1 MKKLL
6 SAILIFAMLVSPVLS
21 GFAAVTI
28 NPDYTFTDGSTV
40 YVFGTT
46 DGGADE
52 IGITAG
58 GKDYSLSSR
67 KMYQAEKHGIF
78 GIGLKDSKNILGLNF
93 NAAPYEIKGE
103 EKTSGAEVNI
113 EKTDVLNFVTDLTV
127 GGKTVSGFAPGTA
140 ETEFYYGLD
149 ALPETAYEL
158 PAVSVMAGAE
168 ALTLSTEAEVGGF
181 VTTASYKN
189 EKVLSVHF
197 REFSEITNVVQPES
211 VFASRW
217 GYVAYEY
224 SSDLGESRYDTYAKN
239 GSIFHSTNTVA
250 LYFPYDIP
258 QIDGYAAVGYNL
270 DGVRLIHHTNNKMA
284 LYNYDGTVTE
294 TRTVAEAKAQYD
306 ANKADSTSPYKVPF
320 SGFAGLTRSEEYKVS
335 DMECAASTTYNGITS
350 STLIGDRHFL
360 VFTGN
365 DDEPDAYGQISY
377 NPSYNYNLKMTVKY
391 VEKNPKDV
399 SLSDATAKLVTVDGE
414 ALSGFTSDKTE
425 YYIGVENPYDIP
437 EIKVMPTHEAATVSE
452 GIHETADNSVTFTV
466 TSADSE
472 NTISYKI
479 YVREAKT
486 LEITATDRLTMG
498 KFNTSE
504 ATGKNTY
511 DYGPKAID
519 PTTANYTTYGIMQDR
534 VVYQLF
540 DFSQLPEEAIVT
552 DSEIR
557 FVVHYSEKAPTNIE
571 WHRSTYNSLE
581 AVPVGDYNKEFSARW
596 KGETTP
602 EKLGEVTVP
611 ETIAVNKYTD
621 FTAAIDF
628 SKINIVDGKAVIA
641 ATRTFGQ
648 ENATGELYL
657 RNKSV
662 IKLSYVEAGWEDVTL
677 TNANLK
683 TIKVNG
689 GEISGFDPEIDEYY
703 VGVYDVST
711 DPYIEAI
718 PEINGAEAFASRV
731 AGEQTVEINVIAK
744 DGETEKTYY
753 VYYRQI
759 QEKTLSPVDFALT
772 RYGYMEES
780 GYKGSD
786 ANVIGMARDSYM
798 TYRFPSAEGSLKVV
812 SATLGA
818 SRALYTSQAAY
829 QGAFEIYQNHRDISM
844 ICDTSVVES
853 EGTITDNRGN
863 IDSTHLAYK
872 VEDCSP
878 DYLLGSMAGIV
889 STTQHSDTPPIELDA
904 SKIRVEQGNILAF
917 YIRGTSSGINTI
929 YVIPDLTVEYIVID

>member
-103 EKTSGAEVNI
+103 EKTSGAEVQI
-113 EKTDVLNFVTDLTV
+113 EKTDVLSFVTDLTV
-127 GGKTVSGFAPGTA
+127 GGKTVSGFAPGTD

-149 ALPETAYEL
+149 ALPETAEEL
-158 PAVSVMAGAE
+158 PAVSVMAGEE

-197 REFSEITNVVQPES
+197 REFAEITTTAIPS
-211 VFASRW
+211 SYFASRCNW
-217 GYVAYEY
+217 IDMAYTK
-224 SSDLGESRYDTYAKN
+224 DLGTSAVPIYVMDGQNLYSDGSNVAFIAYDVPEVN
-239 GSIFHSTNTVA
+239 
-250 LYFPYDIP
+250 
-258 QIDGYAAVGYNL
+258 GYAAVGFTLDNVRMYKSSLSMVEIYNS
-270 DGVRLIHHTNNKMA
+270 
-284 LYNYDGTVTE
+284 DGTNPHTG
-294 TRTVAEAKAQYD
+294 TVADFVAEKEANNGNYT
-306 ANKADSTSPYKVPF
+306 NPF
-320 SGFAGLTRSEEYKVS
+320 PEFKGAT
-335 DMECAASTTYNGITS
+335 
-350 STLIGDRHFL
+350 
-360 VFTGN
+360 FT
-365 DDEPDAYGQISY
+365 DAYKLAEITAPEGNTTHSGIVSNTVMEGRYYLIYKGNANEIGKYGRVNFDPANGFNHQ
-377 NPSYNYNLKMTVKY
+377 MTVKY
-391 VEKNPKDV
+391 VEKNPVDV
-399 SLSDATAKLVTVDGE
+399 SLSDATAKLVTVDGKV
-414 ALSGFTSDKTE
+414 LDGFDADKTE
-425 YYIGVENPYDIP
+425 YYVGVENPLELP
-437 EIKVMPTHEAATVSE
+437 EIKVVPTQDAASVSE
-452 GIHETADNSVTFTV
+452 GIHETSDNSVTFTV
-466 TSADSE
+466 TAANGVDTKDYKFLVRKIETEVITYTAAASARDGWQSGLDNGYLSIGTDRE
-472 NTISYKI
+472 GYISYETAKSFGEEDMLLSATLS
-479 YVREAKT
+479 EAKMGYST
-486 LEITATDRLTMG
+486 TGTFNVYQNIQDVATIYPG
-498 KFNTSE
+498 PE
-504 ATGKNTY
+504 ANTY
-511 DYGPKAID
+511 KPGEY
-519 PTTANYTTYGIMQDR
+519 
-534 VVYQLF
+534 
-540 DFSQLPEEAIVT
+540 FSLKQAL
-552 DSEIR
+552 
-557 FVVHYSEKAPTNIE
+557 K
-571 WHRSTYNSLE
+571 
-581 AVPVGDYNKEFSARW
+581 
-596 KGETTP
+596 
-602 EKLGEVTVP
+602 
-611 ETIAVNKYTD
+611 
-621 FTAAIDF
+621 
-628 SKINIVDGKAVIA
+628 VD
-641 ATRTFGQ
+641 
-648 ENATGELYL
+648 ENAYL
-657 RNKSV
+657 GSGDGTSGTAGAVALDVSRIEIYNGNTFIFMVKGIEVSANPTWYKVPSLTLSWINK
-662 IKLSYVEAGWEDVTL
+662 GWVDNTVS
-677 TNANLK
+677 NANLK
-683 TIKVNG
+683 AIKVNG
-689 GEISGFDPEIDEYY
+689 GEVSGFDPEIDEYY

-718 PEINGAEAFASRV
+718 PEINGAEAFASRL

-753 VYYRQI
+753 VYYREI

-772 RYGYMEES
+772 RKGYMEES
-780 GYKGSD
+780 AYKGSG

-853 EGTITDNRGN
+853 EGTVTDNRGN

-889 STTQHSDTPPIELDA
+889 STTQHGDTPPIELDA
-904 SKIRVEQGNILAF
+904 SKIKVEQGNILAF
-917 YIRGTSSGINTI
+917 YIRGTSSGINTV